1 LRSKGAGRAESAAA
15 RAELTLHCSDGSRE
29 RFPLQKDKTVIGRS
43 RECDIVLPD
52 QWLSRRQA
60 QIKRERDGFY
70 LTDLGSRNGTVLN
83 GTKIQ
88 QPSLLH
94 PGDTITLGMYVLS
107 FSWEEPY
114 ESGEYESVGGISEL
128 PLQGFSDIDTK
139 PAIDP
144 EELARQSRVL
154 GVLTRAA
161 SALLVHRPLGELFDL
176 LLELLLS
183 AVRAERG
190 AIMMLEG
197 QPPQPHVR
205 GSRSVEGQP
214 ITSVSRGIVQRVLR
228 ERVSLL
234 IPNVM
239 EDPTLR
245 SRDSV
250 MSAGI
255 RSAVCAPL
263 WLAGEAGGRDEVIG
277 LVYLDT
283 TKTVRS
289 FNEEDVRILTAL
301 ANLAAAKI
309 QTTYL
314 MEANLEKRRL
324 EDEMRRAAEI
334 QSGLL
339 PASPPSVAGY
349 QLAAAS
355 RPCRAVGGD
364 YFDFRT
370 DGGRL
375 TLALGDVAGKGT
387 GAALLMGILRAAV
400 RAHWREPSLIEAI
413 TRINGTICQNVPENR
428 YMTFF
433 LAQLDPGS
441 GQLAYVNAGHNPPL
455 LVRATGVV
463 ERLEEGGLVIGM
475 FDQVPYA
482 EGTVTLQHG
491 DVLLVYSDGVTETW
505 NAAGDE
511 FGEQRLAD
519 VVTRHPGKDAA
530 ALEVEILRALEQ
542 HAAGAKATDD
552 RTLIVL
558 RRE

>member
-1 LRSKGAGRAESAAA
+1 
-15 RAELTLHCSDGSRE
+15 
-29 RFPLQKDKTVIGRS
+29 
-43 RECDIVLPD
+43 
-52 QWLSRRQA
+52 
-60 QIKRERDGFY
+60 
-70 LTDLGSRNGTVLN
+70 
-83 GTKIQ
+83 
-88 QPSLLH
+88 
-94 PGDTITLGMYVLS
+94 
-107 FSWEEPY
+107 
-114 ESGEYESVGGISEL
+114 
-128 PLQGFSDIDTK
+128 
-139 PAIDP
+139 
-144 EELARQSRVL
+144 
-154 GVLTRAA
+154 
-161 SALLVHRPLGELFDL
+161 
-176 LLELLLS
+176 
-183 AVRAERG
+183 
-190 AIMMLEG
+190 
-197 QPPQPHVR
+197 
-205 GSRSVEGQP
+205 
-214 ITSVSRGIVQRVLR
+214 
-228 ERVSLL
+228 
-234 IPNVM
+234 
-239 EDPTLR
+239 
-245 SRDSV
+245 
-250 MSAGI
+250 
-255 RSAVCAPL
+255 
-263 WLAGEAGGRDEVIG
+263 
-277 LVYLDT
+277 
-283 TKTVRS
+283 
-289 FNEEDVRILTAL
+289 
-301 ANLAAAKI
+301 
-309 QTTYL
+309 

-505 NAAGDE
+505 T
-511 FGEQRLAD
+511 RR
-519 VVTRHPGKDAA
+519 VTSSANSGS
-530 ALEVEILRALEQ
+530 
-542 HAAGAKATDD
+542 
-552 RTLIVL
+552 RTW
-558 RRE
+558 